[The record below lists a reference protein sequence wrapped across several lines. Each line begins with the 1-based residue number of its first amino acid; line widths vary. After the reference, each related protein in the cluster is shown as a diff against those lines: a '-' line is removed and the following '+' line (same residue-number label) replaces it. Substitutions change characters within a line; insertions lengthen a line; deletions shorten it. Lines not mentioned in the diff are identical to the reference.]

1 MPALQQLTQPV
12 SKIALVAFVKALQ
25 PPVLARGH
33 SIRCRFRYPTPARL
47 RPAGRLDAGNRHAA
61 KACRCSGYASGSG
74 EGVVSGASPVSS
86 DGRSFPASSSFSQC
100 KRRRW
105 LRRWPPTSEP
115 GADEELRTGAED
127 DGESPVVIYPLP
139 LGFSSRC
146 SGHDPPWL

>member
-86 DGRSFPASSSFSQC
+86 DGRSFPASSIFSQC
-100 KRRRW
+100 TPCPSA
-105 LRRWPPTSEP
+105 LVAGAQGMNLPVAGAQGLTPPVA
-115 GADEELRTGAED
+115 GA
-127 DGESPVVIYPLP
+127 
-139 LGFSSRC
+139 
-146 SGHDPPWL
+146 